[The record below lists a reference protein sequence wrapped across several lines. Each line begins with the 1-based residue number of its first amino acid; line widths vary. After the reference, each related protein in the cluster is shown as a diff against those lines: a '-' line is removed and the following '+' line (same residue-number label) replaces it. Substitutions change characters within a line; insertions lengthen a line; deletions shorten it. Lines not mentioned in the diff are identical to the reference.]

1 MENGFQVIGDRDETQ
16 GVLLC
21 TKYTL
26 GGALCFAADMA
37 EHWDRIT
44 VYRDNEMTSDSRVAV
59 ISLKGC

>member
-1 MENGFQVIGDRDETQ
+1 MFQIYADRDETQ

-21 TKYTL
+21 EKHTL

-44 VYRDNEMTSDSRVAV
+44 IYKADECSSESRVAV
-59 ISLKGC
+59 ISLQGA